1 VYFVFS
7 NGEFS
12 MALTYNQAVAA
23 QASLAYLGR
32 PQDVGALT
40 TFGLGLSAGAV
51 PSPTA
56 AQLLALFSTTE
67 SKVVFGSTPTMSS
80 VIVKSFELVGRVA
93 TTQNITDIVTWATNS
108 KLDISQ
114 LPWEIMKI
122 ALTTESLLPK
132 ASQVAWARLSVAYQ
146 FSEDISSNPAALQS
160 LASSATQQDAA
171 RAVISGV
178 TSFETITTAYP
189 SSGSGTAANFVSGA
203 GSTSGQ
209 TFTLTTGSDGS
220 SLVGSAGTTS
230 TAGADTFNA
239 AFTTANGMTFQGTD
253 TINGGG
259 GNDIINISVGATG
272 IHQAASMSGIETVS
286 ANFAAAGT
294 VSMLGSSD
302 VTKIV
307 VTGST
312 ANSAVSNI
320 ASTAVVLE
328 VSNIGTVSVSDVTF
342 GHTTAAVAGSAD
354 SATLN
359 LKSIAHTLTDGT
371 DVITIAGIETLN
383 IVSSTGANT
392 VDTLTT
398 TGATRINV
406 SGDQALTIGAALT
419 ATVATLDASTASAAV
434 TATMGAVAAA
444 TITGGSGND
453 VLTISAVTGTVNLNA
468 GLGNDTVTAATNLI
482 TTDTLVGGDGTDTLS
497 STFVLL
503 STATY
508 TTPTTRTI
516 SGFETLRLT
525 DDAAGAITTV
535 GIDTG
540 INTLI
545 FARGGVNTAAQ
556 VTFNTGAA
564 TLQIGTATTTAA
576 ALETSLTVAATDTT
590 PVGTDTLTIINSNLS
605 TVNAFRTGGAA
616 ETLATTGYEVV
627 TINTGSYATAVDQSL
642 GTIGVTGSTGFTTA
656 ETLNFAGANNFI
668 AGVITADIINAS
680 AMTSTT
686 GTTLTTVTGT
696 TATTI
701 TGSAGNDILIA
712 DTTNNVSVSGGAGND
727 TITGGAGNDALLGGD
742 GIDQITAAA
751 GNDTI
756 TAGAG
761 NDTIVFGDSFTSSDA
776 IDGGDGTDILSV
788 TNTTLTALNA
798 LAFNAV
804 NTLNLAVSSVEEVT
818 FSDDLDQTSFD
829 MARLDSIN
837 RIRVTDW
844 NGAEALVGLA
854 ANTTVIL
861 DASSGTTAGTT
872 DLTLTYADATGSAD
886 VLNIS
891 LTNAADTNFGDI
903 TIASIETL
911 NIVTSQVTADAATIR
926 VATFDVTATGL
937 TSLVL
942 SGTESINISGVAVN
956 ATTISAAAI
965 TDTGATAPT
974 VSILGGSA
982 NQSITGSA
990 GADTINGGA
999 GIDTISGG
1007 AGIDSLVGGTGAD
1020 VITGGNGADTIT
1032 GGSGNDSITLTETT
1046 AAVDDV
1052 ILNYSEAGTNVDTVI
1067 GFTTTTTGDE
1077 FQLSLAALE
1086 LAGTSGI
1093 HSIATNFQA
1102 LNANTDAAAAAAGI
1116 VQVMTTAA
1124 AAANAANIFVLSGS
1138 TFASLSEVEDAIE
1151 TGGSYAIG
1159 VSATDNDTVLHD
1171 AFIVVWTDGTNAHIS
1186 SVRIATDSG
1195 TTGVLAAGGTV
1206 AANLAIVSGV
1216 TTIGSTTFAAGNFEW
1231 IT

>member
-1 VYFVFS
+1 MPLTVNQIQNAYVAFFNRPADTAGLNYWSSYAGSATDLLNTFAVSSEYTSLYAGMNNTQIVNTVYGNLFGRDADLAGLNYWV
-7 NGEFS
+7 GQ
-12 MALTYNQAVAA
+12 LTAGNLKIGNIADAINKGAQGVDATAVANK
-23 QASLAYLGR
+23 
-32 PQDVGALT
+32 T
-40 TFGLGLSAGAV
+40 
-51 PSPTA
+51 TA
-56 AQLLALFSTTE
+56 ATAFTNSLDTVA
-67 SKVVFGSTPTMSS
+67 KVIAYSS
-80 VIVKSFELVGRVA
+80 VSSSGLAAVK
-93 TTQNITDIVTWATNS
+93 TW
-108 KLDISQ
+108 L
-114 LPWEIMKI
+114 
-122 ALTTESLLPK
+122 
-132 ASQVAWARLSVAYQ
+132 
-146 FSEDISSNPAALQS
+146 
-160 LASSATQQDAA
+160 
-171 RAVISGV
+171 SGV
-178 TSFETITTAYP
+178 TTTASLTTATTSAGLTAITSTV
-189 SSGSGTAANFVSGA
+189 SSNVSA
-203 GSTSGQ
+203 TGQ
-209 TFTLTTGSDGS
+209 TFTLTTGSDASGA
-220 SLVGSAGTTS
+220 LVGSAGTTS
-230 TAGADTFNA
+230 TSGADTFNA

-253 TINGGG
+253 TLNGGSG
-259 GNDIINISVGATG
+259 ADIINISVGATG
-272 IHQAASMSGIETVS
+272 THQAASMSGIETVS

-294 VSMLGSSD
+294 VSMLGSTD

-312 ANSAVSNI
+312 ANSVVSNI
-320 ASTAVVLE
+320 GSTAVE
-328 VSNIGTVSVSDVTF
+328 MEISNIGTVSVSDVTF

-359 LKSIAHTLTDGT
+359 LKNIAHTLTNGT
-371 DVITIAGIETLN
+371 DVITIDGIETLN
-383 IVSSTGANT
+383 IVSSSGTNT

-398 TGATRINV
+398 AAATRINV
-406 SGDQALTIGAALT
+406 SGDQALTIGAGLS
-419 ATVATLDASTASAAV
+419 ATVAVLNASTATAAV

-453 VLTISAVTGTVNLNA
+453 AFTISAVTGTVNVSA
-468 GLGNDTVTAATNLI
+468 GAGNDTITAATNLTI
-482 TTDTLVGGDGTDTLS
+482 TDTLVGGDGTDTLS
-497 STFVLL
+497 SIFASV
-503 STATY
+503 STAGY

-516 SGFETLRLT
+516 SGFERLSVS
-525 DDAAGAITTV
+525 DDVAGAITTV

-605 TVNAFRTGGAA
+605 TVNAFQTGGGA

-627 TINTGSYATAVDQSL
+627 TINTGSYATAVNQTL
-642 GTIGVTGSTGFTTA
+642 GTISVTGSTGFTTA
-656 ETLNFAGANNFI
+656 ETLNFAGANNFS
-668 AGVITADIINAS
+668 AGAITADIINAS

-742 GIDQITAAA
+742 GIDSITAAA

-761 NDTIVFGDSFTSSDA
+761 NDTIVFAGNYTTGDA
-776 IDGGDGTDILSV
+776 IDGGDGTDILSI
-788 TNTTLTALNA
+788 TDASLTAVNA

-804 NTLNLAVSSVEEVT
+804 NTLNLAVSNVEEVT
-818 FSDDLDQTSFD
+818 FTDDLNQASFD

-861 DASSGTTAGTT
+861 DASSGTTAGTD

-891 LTNAADTNFGDI
+891 LTNAATTNFGDI

-911 NIVTSQVTADAATIR
+911 NIVTSQVTADAATIT

-942 SGTESINISGVAVN
+942 SGTDSINISGVAVN
-956 ATTISAAAI
+956 ATTITAAAV

-982 NQSITGSA
+982 NQSITGSG

-1020 VITGGNGADTIT
+1020 SITGGNGADTIT
-1032 GGSGNDSITLTETT
+1032 GGSGNDTIVLTETT

-1052 ILNYSEAGTNVDTVI
+1052 ILNYSEAGANVDTVV
-1067 GFTTTTTGDE
+1067 GFTTTSTGDE
-1077 FQLSLAALE
+1077 FQLSLSALE
-1086 LAGTSGI
+1086 TAGTSGI
-1093 HSIATNFQA
+1093 HSAATNFQA
-1102 LNANTDAAAAAAGI
+1102 LNADTDAAAGAGT

-1124 AAANAANIFVLSGS
+1124 ASAGAANIFVLSGA

-1151 TGGSYAIG
+1151 TGGSYQIG
-1159 VSATDNDTVLHD
+1159 VSATDNHTAVAD

-1186 SVRIATDSG
+1186 SVRIATDAG
-1195 TTGVLAAGGTV
+1195 TNGVFAAGGTV
-1206 AANLAIVSGV
+1206 AANLAIISGV

-1231 IT
+1231 IA